1 MAWTGRS
8 GVLRVSAMLGVA
20 SIGLAA
26 PAQAQQYFLGEIL
39 KMPTNFCP
47 RDTLQANGAL
57 LSIAQNTALFSLY
70 GTTFGGDGITTFA
83 LPDFRGRAPVH
94 EGQGPGL
101 SNYVLGQQGGTETNM
116 MLEIQMPRH
125 EHVALVQATTAAG
138 DSRRAFRNAFGTTP
152 ANKYVSGT
160 TPASQLMNRDTVIIR
175 PTGESQPWNHR
186 SPILTIRYCV
196 VAAGIFP
203 SQN

>member
-1 MAWTGRS
+1 MAWTRKS
-8 GVLRVSAMLGVA
+8 GLVLATTM
-20 SIGLAA
+20 IGAIAA
-26 PAQAQQYFLGEIL
+26 PAQAQQYYLGEIL

-47 RDTLQANGAL
+47 RDTLHANGTL

-70 GTTFGGDGITTFA
+70 GTTYGGDGQTTFA

-101 SNYVLGQQGGTETNM
+101 TNRILGEQGGTETNT

-125 EHVALVQATTAAG
+125 EHVALVQASTAAG

-160 TPASQLMNRDTVIIR
+160 TPAAQLMNRDTVIIR
-175 PTGESQPWNHR
+175 PTGENQPWNHR
-186 SPILTIRYCV
+186 SPALAIRYCV

-203 SQN
+203 PQN